1 MSREKKKEARFQSCK
16 TSAQSNQKAN
26 WKKVGYQLFS
36 FVLATFKSARRSIHE
51 KQGVTWAKKN
61 PQVTLS
67 IACWL
72 SPSFPS
78 HNFIAAHYVHYG
90 RFHFFPDLVMNSMHF
105 FFFRGNSTK
114 REQEGDVNSGVAP
127 ILRSSAVL
135 CDNNRMT
142 LFSALLCWLL
152 IHHLI
157 TNVI

>member
-36 FVLATFKSARRSIHE
+36 FVLATFKSARHSIHE
-51 KQGVTWAKKN
+51 KQGVTWAKKI
-61 PQVTLS
+61 PKWHCLS
-67 IACWL
+67 RVGCRRL
-72 SPSFPS
+72 SLHITSLQPITSITADSIFSRFS
-78 HNFIAAHYVHYG
+78 HE
-90 RFHFFPDLVMNSMHF
+90 FHAF

>member
-105 FFFRGNSTK
+105 FFSEVTRLNVSKKGTWTVVW
-114 REQEGDVNSGVAP
+114 RLYWDRQQCYV
-127 ILRSSAVL
+127 
-135 CDNNRMT
+135 
-142 LFSALLCWLL
+142 
-152 IHHLI
+152 I
-157 TNVI
+157 TTEWHSLAHFCAGCLSIT